1 MFIYKFIRGGVTPPL
16 FFIRCMKNILQ
27 FLLILIFTS
36 CFNNRSK
43 VADSA
48 NTEKHWK
55 QNSELVSVSAIV
67 DSVYSLGYDSSFIL
81 LPDSKLLVESYLS
94 PTILIF
100 DSNSKAVGVSVC
112 NGHFPNFKEKLLD
125 KIYSFKFNEDLDA
138 SYQTKIKHMTTLK
151 GDKFKTR
158 DGAKF
163 TIILGYI
170 QTKGGYVER
179 KFLNV
184 IKELVPTNEIDLKLL
199 VASNYQELK
208 FSDFSF
214 QKRRI
219 QFIMREEGAEIPQS
233 ILDEFGIK

>member
-1 MFIYKFIRGGVTPPL
+1 
-16 FFIRCMKNILQ
+16 
-27 FLLILIFTS
+27 
-36 CFNNRSK
+36 
-43 VADSA
+43 
-48 NTEKHWK
+48 
-55 QNSELVSVSAIV
+55 
-67 DSVYSLGYDSSFIL
+67 
-81 LPDSKLLVESYLS
+81 
-94 PTILIF
+94 
-100 DSNSKAVGVSVC
+100 
-112 NGHFPNFKEKLLD
+112 
-125 KIYSFKFNEDLDA
+125 
-138 SYQTKIKHMTTLK
+138 MTTLK